1 MRRGNYPVGLTS
13 TPSLSIDVK
22 IRLGLL
28 LVSVAVSAIAAIAA
42 AHGLYVGF
50 LDEIGGGGPL

>member
-1 MRRGNYPVGLTS
+1 MSVDL
-13 TPSLSIDVK
+13 K

-28 LVSVAVSAIAAIAA
+28 AVSLAVSAIAALAT

-50 LDEIGGGGPL
+50 LDEIGGGGPP